1 VVVVGCVDVVVGA
14 FVVDVVVGAFVVDVV
29 VGAFVVDVVVG
40 SWGSMGSMVDGV
52 IGVCVESSG
61 SSPKTTTY
69 KLKRFISD
77 ENHT

>member
-1 VVVVGCVDVVVGA
+1 MVVVGCVDVVVGA

-29 VGAFVVDVVVG
+29 VGFV
-40 SWGSMGSMVDGV
+40 VDGV

>member
-1 VVVVGCVDVVVGA
+1 MVVVGCVDVVVGA
-14 FVVDVVVGAFVVDVV
+14 FVVDVVVGSV
-29 VGAFVVDVVVG
+29 
-40 SWGSMGSMVDGV
+40 VDGV

>member
-1 VVVVGCVDVVVGA
+1 MPYYGGASIGAWVVVVGCVDVVVGA

-29 VGAFVVDVVVG
+29 VGSV
-40 SWGSMGSMVDGV
+40 VDGV